1 MLKNKVGLIVGLS
14 NEYSIAYKTAVQCH
28 SAGATLALSCQK
40 QLASRA
46 IPLAEKVQ
54 GTLYECDAIDA
65 TSVDEMIKQI
75 KEKFGKLDFIIHSV
89 AFAPKDCLSG
99 RFLDTSYADF
109 ALTMNTSCFSFIY
122 LAKVASE
129 IMQDGGSIVTM
140 TYYGSQKVIPN
151 YNIMGVAKAALEA
164 SVRYAALDLGIK
176 KIRVNAISAGP
187 IKTLAASGIGGF
199 SKMLHWVEKNSIM
212 KENVSGTDVGDSAVY
227 LVSDMSKN
235 VTGQTLFVDSGYSVV
250 GMKLEE

>member
-1 MLKNKVGLIVGLS
+1 MLKNKIGLIVGLS
-14 NEYSIAYKTAVQCH
+14 NEYSIAYKTAVQCYN
-28 SAGATLALSCQK
+28 AGATLALSCQT

-46 IPLAEKVQ
+46 MPLAQKVQ
-54 GTLYECDAIDA
+54 GTLYECDATDTA
-65 TSVDEMIKQI
+65 SVDLMIQHV
-75 KEKFGKLDFIIHSV
+75 KEKFGKLDFVIHSV
-89 AFAPKDCLSG
+89 AFAPKECLSG
-99 RFLDTSYADF
+99 RFLDTSHSDF
-109 ALTMNTSCFSFIY
+109 SLTMSASCFSFIY
-122 LAKVASE
+122 LAKAASE
-129 IMQDGGSIVTM
+129 LMHDGGSIITM
-140 TYYGSQKVIPN
+140 TYYGAQKVIPN
-151 YNIMGVAKAALEA
+151 YNVMGVAKAALEA
-164 SVRYAALDLGIK
+164 CVRYAALDLGTE

-212 KENVSGTDVGDSAVY
+212 RENVSGADVGDSAVY